1 MAIVMPDGDAKSD
14 EKPQRVRLAEG
25 QEVNLGCGTL
35 ILIALIVLIFGR
47 GGNGDLEREVKQLS
61 GEVRELKAAV
71 EKQTRVI
78 QSLQEKLDEKP
89 SAEAKQ
95 PDK

>member
-47 GGNGDLEREVKQLS
+47 GGNSDLEREVKQLS
-61 GEVRELKAAV
+61 GEIRELKV
-71 EKQTRVI
+71 TMERQTRVI
-78 QSLQEKLDEKP
+78 QSLQDKLEKKS
-89 SAEAKQ
+89 SAESN
-95 PDK
+95 